1 MNFNKIEGEP
11 QQNQKKDKFGEII
24 ERLTV
29 LIDLLSDADFR
40 NKFPE
45 FVNKYQITIEQA
57 EKIRSLGSTELG
69 TGSTLREYLESL
81 LEEAQNVRL
90 DIPPADR
97 NRIDF
102 IIKIIEHSLNAL
114 NN

>member
-1 MNFNKIEGEP
+1 MNFNKQERGP
-11 QQNQKKDKFGEII
+11 QNIHKKNKFEEII
-24 ERLTV
+24 ENLNVV
-29 LIDLLSDADFR
+29 LDLLSDADFR
-40 NKFPE
+40 KKFPE